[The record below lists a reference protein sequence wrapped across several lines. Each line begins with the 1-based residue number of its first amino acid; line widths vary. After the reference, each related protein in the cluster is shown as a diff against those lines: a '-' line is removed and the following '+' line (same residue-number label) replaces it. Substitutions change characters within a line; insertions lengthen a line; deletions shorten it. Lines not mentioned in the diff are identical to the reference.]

1 MHSIS
6 NRAKSMRTTPIRMLM
21 PLAKE
26 TKAKGIDVIPLNI
39 GQPDIETPKP
49 VLDAIRNYDCK
60 VLAYSPSQGED
71 ILIEAFSRYYK
82 NNSIELSEKEIVV
95 TTSGSEA
102 LFFAFLAVCDHGDEI
117 LVFEPFYANYNSIA
131 IETGAKLVPVRTYA
145 EEGFHLPTDESIE
158 AVITEKTRAIL
169 ICNPNNPTG
178 TVYTSEELVRLGS
191 IAKKH
196 NIYLISDEV
205 YREFVYDG
213 NTHKSIMSYP
223 EFNECTI
230 LVDSIS
236 KRYSACGARIGLI
249 ASHDQSIMSSAYK
262 FAAARLSSPTFEQ
275 MGAVAGIGMDSSYFA
290 PILAEYQ
297 KRRDV
302 LIKGIRNIPGAICEV
317 PGGAFYCVVKLPVNN
332 SENFA
337 KWLLTDFNLNGQT
350 ILIAPANGFY
360 ATPGLGSDEVRL
372 SYVIDSSKLETAM
385 KILGEAIKEYNKQ
398 V

>member
-1 MHSIS
+1 MHNIS
-6 NRAKSMRTTPIRMLM
+6 ARAQSMRTTPIRMLM

-26 TKAKGIDVIPLNI
+26 AREKGIDVIPLNI

-49 VLDAIRNYDCK
+49 VLDAIKNYDCK

-71 ILIEAFSRYYK
+71 LLLKAFSKYYK
-82 NNSIELSEKEIVV
+82 NNNISLSEEEIVV

-102 LFFAFLAVCDHGDEI
+102 LFFAFLATCDIGDEI
-117 LVFEPFYANYNSIA
+117 IVFEPFYANYNSIA
-131 IETGAKLVPVRTYA
+131 IETGIKLVAARTYA
-145 EEGFHLPTDESIE
+145 ENGFHLPTTEAIE
-158 AVITEKTRAIL
+158 KVITPKTKAIL

-178 TVYTSEELVRLGS
+178 TVYNQEELIRLCN
-191 IAKKH
+191 IAQKH
-196 NIYLISDEV
+196 NLYLISDEV

-213 NTHKSIMSYP
+213 NSHHSVLSYP
-223 EFNECTI
+223 EFEDCTI

-249 ASHDQSIMSSAYK
+249 ASHDKSIMKAAYK

-275 MGAVAGIGMDSSYFA
+275 IGAVAGIEMDTSYFA

-302 LIKGIRNIPGAICEV
+302 LIEGIKAIPGAICEV
-317 PGGAFYCVVKLPVNN
+317 PGGAFYCVVKLPVDNT
-332 SENFA
+332 EKFA
-337 KWLLTDFNLNGQT
+337 RWLLTNFNLNGQT

-372 SYVIDSSKLETAM
+372 SYVIESSKLQTAM
-385 KILGEAIKEYNKQ
+385 KILGEAIKAYNQ
-398 V
+398 